1 MVLARSEI
9 NNYANQVLNVV
20 KAKFNLNDKS
30 EALNKL
36 AEIYGDEFVDKEA
49 NEEYTK
55 KIIDICD
62 RHMEKYPK
70 RRMTL
75 KELDK
80 LCGVWYL

>member
-1 MVLARSEI
+1 MILARLKI

-55 KIIDICD
+55 KIITICD
-62 RHMEKYPK
+62 KHLQKHPK
-70 RRMTL
+70 RRMSI
-75 KELDK
+75 KELDT
-80 LCGVWYL
+80 LCGAS